1 MQDPT
6 RLFNEL
12 EIRTQ
17 MRQDPC
23 VWDVFAA
30 IIHEANTGEPSNWWD
45 WTAQRKKLQK
55 DGRLKH
61 AIHT

>member
-1 MQDPT
+1 
-6 RLFNEL
+6 
-12 EIRTQ
+12 